1 MAANLAAC
9 PDYGSMIGQARTEEG
24 VVADV
29 CHLLRPTYI
38 SPSVKLFLTVNCSRP
53 MDGLSRSIVEG
64 VFMRR
69 LESGDR
75 ERQPAGGHVRKPDPR
90 AASGPTLQGH
100 TAPGAARSLT
110 EA

>member
-1 MAANLAAC
+1 MSFASLAL
-9 PDYGSMIGQARTEEG
+9 GSR
-24 VVADV
+24 V
-29 CHLLRPTYI
+29 LLR
-38 SPSVKLFLTVNCSRP
+38 SPGTRGHAMAYLFSEIPLTSLVATLCFRP
-53 MDGLSRSIVEG
+53 SRSIVEG

-75 ERQPAGGHVRKPDPR
+75 ERQPAGRRLRKPDPR
-90 AASGPTLQGH
+90 AASGPTRQGQ